1 MEVELSEEYE
11 VRRGA
16 VAELVRAV
24 LARFALNEAAPRF
37 GTRIDV
43 RRWWRLGQEDFA
55 GLQRDA
61 WVMPKDLPILGWL
74 DGFPEIAAVRQ
85 AYAADPVLRDR
96 VDTMLGA
103 PFNLCG
109 TNFYWILA
117 QHVIE
122 PLVSATRSYQ
132 FDQEAFERSYLNF
145 ESRFRA
151 THLHM
156 VEFRVLNGFDAVAS
170 RIELPDALVLQRMT
184 DSQISEA
191 ILRNAVPRMDG
202 GGVNNAR
209 VHRYDQWA
217 LTLMTKFPV
226 VAGD

>member
-1 MEVELSEEYE
+1 MLDGSAAKPGPPRGGYRYKGHLMEVELSGEFE
-11 VRRGA
+11 VRRDA

-96 VDTMLGA
+96 VDTMLGG
-103 PFNLCG
+103 PVQPVRNELLLDFG
-109 TNFYWILA
+109 
-117 QHVIE
+117 
-122 PLVSATRSYQ
+122 ATRHR
-132 FDQEAFERSYLNF
+132 AARERHSVV
-145 ESRFRA
+145 SVRSGGIRA
-151 THLHM
+151 
-156 VEFRVLNGFDAVAS
+156 
-170 RIELPDALVLQRMT
+170 
-184 DSQISEA
+184 
-191 ILRNAVPRMDG
+191 
-202 GGVNNAR
+202 
-209 VHRYDQWA
+209 
-217 LTLMTKFPV
+217 
-226 VAGD
+226 